1 MKALAEFWT
10 LMGDNTI
17 EIKEKNIELLSSTK
31 EVEEVKN
38 VEETQTETHVNG
50 VKQCEVNKVK

>member
-17 EIKEKNIELLSSTK
+17 EIKEKNIELLSSYK

-38 VEETQTETHVNG
+38 VVETQTETHVNG